1 MPGPEAWQAFGGVL
15 VVVIFLGAAAV
26 GARRLGL
33 LGARPA
39 ASAPAP
45 APAPAPEADTALP
58 GRVAALESEIA
69 NLRLC
74 MAENYV
80 RRDDYITNQSR
91 MIGLLES
98 HSVML
103 GRLEERI
110 GARQ

>member
-1 MPGPEAWQAFGGVL
+1 MPDAEAWQSFAGVL
-15 VVVIFLGAAAV
+15 GVVIFLGAGVIAL
-26 GARRLGL
+26 RRLGF
-33 LGARPA
+33 LGGRPA

-45 APAPAPEADTALP
+45 APAPEVDKPLQ
-58 GRVAALESEIA
+58 GRVAELESEIA
-69 NLRLC
+69 KLRLC

-110 GARQ
+110 GARP

>member
-1 MPGPEAWQAFGGVL
+1 MPDAEAWQSFAGVVG
-15 VVVIFLGAAAV
+15 VVFFLGAAVV
-26 GARRLGL
+26 GLRRLGL
-33 LGARPA
+33 LGPRAA

-45 APAPAPEADTALP
+45 ATPAPDA
-58 GRVAALESEIA
+58 AALECIADLESELA
-69 NLRLC
+69 KLRLC

-91 MIGLLES
+91 VIGLLEA

-110 GARQ
+110 GARP

>member
-1 MPGPEAWQAFGGVL
+1 MPDAEAWQSFAGVL
-15 VVVIFLGAAAV
+15 GVVIFLGAGV
-26 GARRLGL
+26 MGLRRLGF
-33 LGARPA
+33 LGGRPA
-39 ASAPAP
+39 AS
-45 APAPAPEADTALP
+45 APAPAPEADTALQA
-58 GRVAALESEIA
+58 RVAALESEIA
-69 NLRLC
+69 RLRLC

-110 GARQ
+110 GARP

>member
-1 MPGPEAWQAFGGVL
+1 MPDAAAWESFAGVAG
-15 VVVIFLGAAAV
+15 VIIFLGAAAF
-26 GARRLGL
+26 ALRRLGL

-39 ASAPAP
+39 ATAQASAPPP
-45 APAPAPEADTALP
+45 APTADEEIRGRIEA
-58 GRVAALESEIA
+58 VESAISE
-69 NLRLC
+69 LRLC

-110 GARQ
+110 GART